1 MERKHERYSGLY
13 SVRLDY
19 KAELLNTALS
29 GLGPFKAFRSTVRDI
44 GLGQAWADFRY
55 QRFAEIAEE
64 WWEREVEST
73 TTLLDEMSS
82 NTSSKIVTRGEAAGS
97 SSSPAAGKSEPGV
110 LIVDPTAL
118 NGIALIETIRILY
131 RRVGPANFEEALDEL
146 RDAVCSAAGEA

>member
-73 TTLLDEMSS
+73 ITLLDEMSS
-82 NTSSKIVTRGEAAGS
+82 NTSSKIVTRGEAA
-97 SSSPAAGKSEPGV
+97 AAGKSATEGV

>member
-82 NTSSKIVTRGEAAGS
+82 NTSSKIVTRGEAA
-97 SSSPAAGKSEPGV
+97 AAGKSATEGV

>member
-82 NTSSKIVTRGEAAGS
+82 NTSSKIITRGEAA
-97 SSSPAAGKSEPGV
+97 AAGKSATEGV

-146 RDAVCSAAGEA
+146 RDVVCSAAGEA